1 MGHKVRVIAELRD
14 LGVNSSY
21 SDLSV
26 MREFLKSRRGAAKG
40 FMMGFSEA
48 ISLAKK
54 NKEVALRAYRKYL
67 KAEDPKLLDLMY
79 KEYVAEA
86 APLVPYPLMD
96 ALKTDIEIL
105 SATRPGFKNK
115 NPADFID
122 VSLIKELESEKFYA
136 KLR

>member
-1 MGHKVRVIAELRD
+1 
-14 LGVNSSY
+14 
-21 SDLSV
+21 
-26 MREFLKSRRGAAKG
+26 
-40 FMMGFSEA
+40 
-48 ISLAKK
+48 
-54 NKEVALRAYRKYL
+54 
-67 KAEDPKLLDLMY
+67 MY

-105 SATRPGFKNK
+105 SATRPGFKTK
-115 NPADFID
+115 SPGDFID